1 MSKPKHI
8 LIVDDELEIRKIIQ
22 EILNDEGYSTSTA
35 SSAEEAR
42 IEAKN
47 KKPDLVFL
55 DIWMP
60 EEDGISL
67 LKDWTSQS
75 EKEFPVIMISGHAT
89 IETAIEATKLGA
101 KDFIEKPVSI
111 EKLLASAQEVLSQS
125 ITGEDVFSH
134 LVESIPAFKKTL
146 DEIDLLAEQGSVFII
161 QSEEGVDKTAWCKA
175 LHLRKYSE
183 QGEFKKLEFSE
194 NESIND
200 DGQNRLFEPFDDEKN
215 SILFIENIDKLSE
228 DEKALISE
236 KLLAHSSQSKLK
248 IFIGVSRI
256 DEATFMDEQKLTT
269 LNIPPLRSSLKEV
282 PEMLDETVK
291 FYVEK
296 DGHGYRRFS
305 LASQNMLSK
314 YQWPGNLR
322 QLVDLVQALLSRKD
336 KEIVNVDEIKEIITL
351 QGPGGNILIENNILS
366 LSMKEAKKLF
376 ERAYLTRQLE
386 LVGGK
391 ISELSR
397 RVDMERT
404 NLYRKL
410 QSLDIEYKKKKKTT
424 S

>member
-1 MSKPKHI
+1 
-8 LIVDDELEIRKIIQ
+8 
-22 EILNDEGYSTSTA
+22 
-35 SSAEEAR
+35 
-42 IEAKN
+42 
-47 KKPDLVFL
+47 
-55 DIWMP
+55 
-60 EEDGISL
+60 
-67 LKDWTSQS
+67 
-75 EKEFPVIMISGHAT
+75 VIMISGHAT

-101 KDFIEKPVSI
+101 RDFIEKPVSI
-111 EKLLASAQEVLSQS
+111 EKLLTSAKEVLSQN
-125 ITGEDVFSH
+125 IVGEDVFSH
-134 LVESIPAFKKTL
+134 LVQKIPAFKKTL
-146 DEIDLLAEQGSVFII
+146 DEFDLLTEKKSVFIVEA
-161 QSEEGVDKTAWCKA
+161 EEGVDKTAWCKA
-175 LHLRKYSE
+175 LHSLKYKE
-183 QGEFKKLEFSE
+183 QGKFKRLEFNK

-200 DGQNRLFEPFDDEKN
+200 HGQSVFLEPFDDKKN
-215 SILFIENIDKLSE
+215 SVLFVEHIEKLSE
-228 DEKALISE
+228 DKKALVSQ
-236 KLLAHSSQSKLK
+236 KLITCSSKNTLK
-248 IFIGVSRI
+248 IFIGVSGT
-256 DEATFMDEQKLTT
+256 DEATFVDKARLTT
-269 LNIPPLRSSLKEV
+269 LSIPPLRSSLKEV
-282 PEMLDETVK
+282 PEILDETVK
-291 FYVEK
+291 YFVDR

-305 LASQNMLSK
+305 LAAQNMLSK

-351 QGPGGNILIENNILS
+351 QGPGGNILLENNILS

>member
-1 MSKPKHI
+1 MTEKHI
-8 LIVDDELEIRKIIQ
+8 LIVDDEPEIRKIIQ
-22 EILNDEGYSTSTA
+22 EILIDEGYSTSTA
-35 SSAEEAR
+35 SSAVEAR
-42 IEAKN
+42 NMANN

-67 LKDWTSQS
+67 LKDWKSQTES
-75 EKEFPVIMISGHAT
+75 DFPVIMISGHAT

-101 KDFIEKPVSI
+101 EDFIEKPVSI
-111 EKLLASAQEVLSQS
+111 EKLLTSAKEVLSQN
-125 ITGEDVFSH
+125 TVGEDIFSH
-134 LVESIPAFKKTL
+134 LVQNTPTLIKTL
-146 DEIDLLAEQGSVFII
+146 NEFDPYIEQNNIFVL
-161 QSEEGVDKTAWCKA
+161 QSEEGLEKAAWARAIYLKKLIDA
-175 LHLRKYSE
+175 
-183 QGEFKKLEFSE
+183 GEFQKIEFNRKEFTDHEDSEAFRNALENENNSAVFIESIERVPEDDKPAFIKKLVACA
-194 NESIND
+194 N
-200 DGQNRLFEPFDDEKN
+200 K
-215 SILFIENIDKLSE
+215 
-228 DEKALISE
+228 
-236 KLLAHSSQSKLK
+236 SKTK
-248 IFIGVSRI
+248 IFIGVFDREEIVFTGEDSI
-256 DEATFMDEQKLTT
+256 IELK
-269 LNIPPLRSSLKEV
+269 IPPLRSSLKEV
-282 PEMLDETVK
+282 PQMLDETVK
-291 FYVEK
+291 YFVER

-305 LASQNMLSK
+305 LAAQNMLSK

-322 QLVDLVQALLSRKD
+322 QMVDLVQALLSRRE
-336 KEIVNVDEIKEIITL
+336 KEIVNVDEIQEIITL
-351 QGPGGNILIENNILS
+351 QGPSGNILIENNILS

-410 QSLDIEYKKKKKTT
+410 QSLDIEYKKKKKST